1 MANPDN
7 FNWLVKAR
15 ASNQEA
21 LLRLYRLAKGNSEK
35 LQCDEMGRSLF
46 TLLIGAGFSLWRAAF
61 LGDALRE
68 WTRIIGDATQLL
80 ERLIRDNAVAYPQD
94 RETREWMAGYY
105 LNNAQWR
112 LLIAWRQLKLH
123 GHRGSMPVA
132 LRRVKKYEDRGME
145 QESPIELWDTSH
157 AALGELL
164 GVLEQ
169 RLRLS

>member
-1 MANPDN
+1 MAKLDN

-21 LLRLYRLAKGNSEK
+21 LLRLYRLAKDNSEK
-35 LQCDEMGRSLF
+35 LQSNEMGRSLF

-61 LGDALRE
+61 LSDARRE
-68 WTRIIGDATQLL
+68 WTRILEDATQLL
-80 ERLIRDNAVAYPQD
+80 ERLVRDNAVAYPQD

-112 LLIAWRQLKLH
+112 LLIAWKQLKRQ

-132 LRRVKKYEDRGME
+132 LRRVKKYEDRGAE
-145 QESPIELWDTSH
+145 QESPIELWNTSY
-157 AALGELL
+157 AALRELL
-164 GVLEQ
+164 NVLEK
-169 RLRLS
+169 RLHRS

>member
-1 MANPDN
+1 MAKLDN

-21 LLRLYRLAKGNSEK
+21 LLRLYRLAKDNPEK
-35 LQCDEMGRSLF
+35 LQSDEMGRSLF

-61 LGDALRE
+61 LSDARRE
-68 WTRIIGDATQLL
+68 WTRIVEDATQLL
-80 ERLIRDNAVAYPQD
+80 ERLVRDNAVAYPQD

-112 LLIAWRQLKLH
+112 LLIAWKQLKCQ

-132 LRRVKKYEDRGME
+132 LRRVKKYEDRGAE
-145 QESPIELWDTSH
+145 QELPIELWNTSH
-157 AALGELL
+157 AAFRELL
-164 GVLEQ
+164 NVLEK
-169 RLRLS
+169 RLHRG